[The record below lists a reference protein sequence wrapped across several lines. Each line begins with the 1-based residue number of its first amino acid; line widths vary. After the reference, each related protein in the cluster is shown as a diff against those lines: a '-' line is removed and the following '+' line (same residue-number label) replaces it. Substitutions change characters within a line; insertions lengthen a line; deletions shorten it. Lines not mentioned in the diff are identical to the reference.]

1 MPRENLCVQV
11 GNHHTLSYTCTTTVD
26 HKDQIW
32 VAAMKRHCPLHYL
45 DTLFLLSYYYTCI
58 SIYRLQCFWFPITEM
73 GWFFVILVIHSD
85 TKTADIILSNTAK
98 LKRSYTKFS

>member
-32 VAAMKRHCPLHYL
+32 VAAMKRQCSVHYTTWTPFFYYHIIIHVL
-45 DTLFLLSYYYTCI
+45 VFTDFNVSDFLLQKWDDS
-58 SIYRLQCFWFPITEM
+58 LLF
-73 GWFFVILVIHSD
+73 
-85 TKTADIILSNTAK
+85 
-98 LKRSYTKFS
+98 

>member
-32 VAAMKRHCPLHYL
+32 VAALLGH
-45 DTLFLLSYYYTCI
+45 LFLLSYYYTCI

>member
-32 VAAMKRHCPLHYL
+32 VAAMKRQCIVHY
-45 DTLFLLSYYYTCI
+45 TTWTPFLLSYYYI

-85 TKTADIILSNTAK
+85 TKK
-98 LKRSYTKFS
+98 GVQVV

>member
-45 DTLFLLSYYYTCI
+45 DTFFYYHI
-58 SIYRLQCFWFPITEM
+58 
-73 GWFFVILVIHSD
+73 
-85 TKTADIILSNTAK
+85 IILAFTDFN
-98 LKRSYTKFS
+98 FSDFLIQKWDDSLLF

>member
-32 VAAMKRHCPLHYL
+32 VAAMKRQCIVHYTTWTPFFIIIL
-45 DTLFLLSYYYTCI
+45 LYQHLQTSMFLISYYRNGMILCYF
-58 SIYRLQCFWFPITEM
+58 SNLQ
-73 GWFFVILVIHSD
+73 
-85 TKTADIILSNTAK
+85 
-98 LKRSYTKFS
+98 

>member
-32 VAAMKRHCPLHYL
+32 VAAMKRHRPLHYL
-45 DTLFLLSYYYTCI
+45 DTLFYHHI
-58 SIYRLQCFWFPITEM
+58 I
-73 GWFFVILVIHSD
+73 ILVFTDFNVSD
-85 TKTADIILSNTAK
+85 FLLQKWDDSL
-98 LKRSYTKFS
+98 LF